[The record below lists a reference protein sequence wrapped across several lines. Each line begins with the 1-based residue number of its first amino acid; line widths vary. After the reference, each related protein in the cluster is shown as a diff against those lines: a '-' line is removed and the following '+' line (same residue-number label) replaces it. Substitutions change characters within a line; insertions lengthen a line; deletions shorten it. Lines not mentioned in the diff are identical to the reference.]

1 MEMPDCHFV
10 SVDAKRSQQPVT
22 KVRWAAFPLAPF
34 ATYRS
39 LKQQF
44 ILRFFSLVSSIHTMV
59 VIELCYS
66 VMANILCHLHL
77 FILGCRVNLYLKIL
91 F

>member
-22 KVRWAAFPLAPF
+22 KVRWAALPVATF
-34 ATYRS
+34 ATYGS

-44 ILRFFSLVSSIHTMV
+44 ILQPCSIHPQPLLLNC
-59 VIELCYS
+59 VIL
-66 VMANILCHLHL
+66 
-77 FILGCRVNLYLKIL
+77 
-91 F
+91 